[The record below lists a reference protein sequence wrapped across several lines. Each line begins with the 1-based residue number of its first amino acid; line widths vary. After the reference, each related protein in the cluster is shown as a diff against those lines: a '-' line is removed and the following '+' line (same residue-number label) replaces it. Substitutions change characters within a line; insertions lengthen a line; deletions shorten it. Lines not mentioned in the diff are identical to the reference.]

1 MEFLGYYMFSQT
13 ERQGGESMITLWYF
27 TGCLRRADGNSEQW
41 ISDFKCSQAQINP
54 RDGLT
59 PRFTVKMEL
68 LKGLPLRRTFLA
80 VILNLLALTLS
91 TTALLGSYWC
101 TGTQKVPKPLCGKTK
116 ASQCVGVPMPS
127 DADASNVSSE
137 DIVHYSWETGDDR
150 FAFRYFHTGMWLSCE
165 ESMEGPDLLKSF
177 CWNLCHASTVL
188 QANVAFPSF
197 ASVKVWKDSQ
207 KKTREEKCRSFIEL
221 SPPAERGILWL
232 SLGSEMLY
240 ISLLLISFIL
250 LMLEILHT
258 GNPVCG
264 MKLNAFAA
272 VFSVLSG
279 LLGMVAHMMYTQ
291 VFQATVNLG
300 PEDWRPHT
308 WDYGWAFYMAWAS
321 FTCCMASAVTTLNTY
336 TKTILEFKRNHI
348 KGYDGSLKDHPQHHQ
363 CFIQQISSYYEP
375 KGKAFHSV
383 SEGVDFYTDLQQKIL
398 QREPELD
405 LDEVLAQT
413 IGEDR
418 C

>member
-1 MEFLGYYMFSQT
+1 MVSPICVLQ
-13 ERQGGESMITLWYF
+13 
-27 TGCLRRADGNSEQW
+27 
-41 ISDFKCSQAQINP
+41 
-54 RDGLT
+54 
-59 PRFTVKMEL
+59 MEL
-68 LKGLPLRRTFLA
+68 LKGLPLSRTFLA

-101 TGTQKVPKPLCGKTK
+101 TGTQKVPKPLCGKSK

-127 DADASNVSSE
+127 DADTSNVSSE
-137 DIVHYSWETGDDR
+137 DTVHYSWETGDDR

-165 ESMEGPDLLKSF
+165 ESMEGP
-177 CWNLCHASTVL
+177 
-188 QANVAFPSF
+188 
-197 ASVKVWKDSQ
+197 
-207 KKTREEKCRSFIEL
+207 EEKCRSFIEL

-250 LMLEILHT
+250 LMVEILHT

-272 VFSVLSG
+272 VSSVLSG

-348 KGYDGSLKDHPQHHQ
+348 KGYDGTLKDHPQHHQ

-375 KGKAFHSV
+375 KGKVFHSV

-405 LDEVLAQT
+405 LDEVLGQT

>member
-1 MEFLGYYMFSQT
+1 MVEADQVHCPGF
-13 ERQGGESMITLWYF
+13 QGMVLPCW
-27 TGCLRRADGNSEQW
+27 
-41 ISDFKCSQAQINP
+41 
-54 RDGLT
+54 
-59 PRFTVKMEL
+59 MEL
-68 LKGLPLRRTFLA
+68 LKGLPLHRTFLA

-101 TGTQKVPKPLCGKTK
+101 TGTQKVPKPLCGKSK

-127 DADASNVSSE
+127 DADTGNVSSE
-137 DIVHYSWETGDDR
+137 DTVHYSWETGDDR

-165 ESMEGPDLLKSF
+165 ESMEGP
-177 CWNLCHASTVL
+177 
-188 QANVAFPSF
+188 
-197 ASVKVWKDSQ
+197 
-207 KKTREEKCRSFIEL
+207 EEKCRSFIEL

-250 LMLEILHT
+250 LMVEILHT

-272 VFSVLSG
+272 VSSVLSG

-308 WDYGWAFYMAWAS
+308 WDYGWAFYTFFYVSLAAWPGPPLPAAWPLLSPLSIPTPRRYWSSKGTTSRDLMGLSRITLSITSAS
-321 FTCCMASAVTTLNTY
+321 YS
-336 TKTILEFKRNHI
+336 K
-348 KGYDGSLKDHPQHHQ
+348 
-363 CFIQQISSYYEP
+363 
-375 KGKAFHSV
+375 
-383 SEGVDFYTDLQQKIL
+383 
-398 QREPELD
+398 
-405 LDEVLAQT
+405 
-413 IGEDR
+413 
-418 C
+418 

>member
-1 MEFLGYYMFSQT
+1 
-13 ERQGGESMITLWYF
+13 
-27 TGCLRRADGNSEQW
+27 
-41 ISDFKCSQAQINP
+41 
-54 RDGLT
+54 
-59 PRFTVKMEL
+59 MEL
-68 LKGLPLRRTFLA
+68 LKGLPLHRTFLA

-101 TGTQKVPKPLCGKTK
+101 TGTQKVPKPLCGKSK

-127 DADASNVSSE
+127 GADASNVSSE
-137 DIVHYSWETGDDR
+137 DTVHYSWETGDDR
-150 FAFRYFHTGMWLSCE
+150 FAFRYFHAGMWLSCE
-165 ESMEGPDLLKSF
+165 ESMEGADLLKSF
-177 CWNLCHASTVL
+177 CWNLCHTSTVL
-188 QANVAFPSF
+188 QANVAFSSF
-197 ASVKVWKDSQ
+197 ASVKIWKDRQ
-207 KKTREEKCRSFIEL
+207 KKPREEKCRSFIEL

-250 LMLEILHT
+250 LMVEILHT

-272 VFSVLSG
+272 VSSVLSG
-279 LLGMVAHMMYTQ
+279 LLGMVAHMMYSQ

-336 TKTILEFKRNHI
+336 TKTILEFNRIHI

-363 CFIQQISSYYEP
+363 CFIQQISSYYGP

-405 LDEVLAQT
+405 LDEVLGQT

>member
-1 MEFLGYYMFSQT
+1 
-13 ERQGGESMITLWYF
+13 
-27 TGCLRRADGNSEQW
+27 
-41 ISDFKCSQAQINP
+41 
-54 RDGLT
+54 
-59 PRFTVKMEL
+59 MEL
-68 LKGLPLRRTFLA
+68 LKGLPLSRTFLA
-80 VILNLLALTLS
+80 VVLNLLALTLS

-116 ASQCVGVPMPS
+116 ATQCIGVPIPP
-127 DADASNVSSE
+127 DGDASNISVE

-165 ESMEGPDLLKSF
+165 ENMEGP
-177 CWNLCHASTVL
+177 
-188 QANVAFPSF
+188 
-197 ASVKVWKDSQ
+197 
-207 KKTREEKCRSFIEL
+207 EEKCRSFIEL

-232 SLGSEMLY
+232 SLGSEMMY

-250 LMLEILHT
+250 MMVEILHT

-272 VFSVLSG
+272 VSSVLSG

-321 FTCCMASAVTTLNTY
+321 FTCCMASAVTTLNNY

-348 KGYDGSLKDHPQHHQ
+348 KGYSGSLKDDPQHHQ

-375 KGKAFHSV
+375 KGKVFHSV
-383 SEGVDFYTDLQQKIL
+383 SEGVDFYTDLQQKML

-405 LDEVLAQT
+405 LDEVLGQS